1 MEDERRARLEHV
13 LDGYFD
19 LRTSAMVERVLA
31 TATAAELCDPDE
43 LDRLYAAFVALLEAR
58 YDRADAGWRAG
69 AESLLAA
76 EWDRQVEAAQAF
88 ERELERSLDQPGS

>member
-1 MEDERRARLEHV
+1 MEDERRARLEQV

-31 TATAAELCDPDE
+31 TATESELSDPEE
-43 LDRLYAAFVALLEAR
+43 LDKLYAAFVGLLEAR
-58 YDRADAGWRAG
+58 YDRADAGWRES

-76 EWDRQVEAAQAF
+76 EWDRQIEAAQAF
-88 ERELERSLDQPGS
+88 ERAFERSFDQPGF